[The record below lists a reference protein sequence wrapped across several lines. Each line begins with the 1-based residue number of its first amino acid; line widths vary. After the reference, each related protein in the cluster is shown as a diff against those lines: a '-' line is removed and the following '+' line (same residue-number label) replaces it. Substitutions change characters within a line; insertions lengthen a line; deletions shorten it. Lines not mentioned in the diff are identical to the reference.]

1 MTGVDGEVEDY
12 TIIVEPMGLGVN
24 STISSSVQI
33 YPNPT
38 TGEFRVDLGANYQSV
53 KIEITDVA
61 GKLIHAQ
68 SLKNSQTLDLNI
80 NDAAGVYLLK
90 IYADNTVGTYKV
102 VKK

>member
-1 MTGVDGEVEDY
+1 VEPIALGLNT
-12 TIIVEPMGLGVN
+12 TIINEVK
-24 STISSSVQI
+24 I

-38 TGEFRVDLGANYQSV
+38 TGEFRVDLGKQYESV

-61 GKLIHAQ
+61 GRLVHSKMLE
-68 SLKNSQTLDLNI
+68 NRQTLDLKL

-90 IYADNTVGTYKV
+90 IYADDTVGMYKV